1 MMTCRRDGGFPSL
14 AHGAGGEMLMYRHG
28 GTCLDGPVSQARVW
42 WFFAAGETETA
53 TDLALAASPPPE
65 AAAGEDIRHD
75 LVARVRR
82 EIAEGT
88 YDTPDK
94 WEIAL
99 ARLCYR
105 LEQ

>member
-1 MMTCRRDGGFPSL
+1 
-14 AHGAGGEMLMYRHG
+14 MYRHG
-28 GTCLDGPVSQARVW
+28 ATCLAGPVSKARVW
-42 WFFAAGETETA
+42 WIAPAVETETT
-53 TDLALAASPPPE
+53 TDMRMTAAPPAE
-65 AAAGEDIRHD
+65 AVSGEEIRQE

-88 YDTPDK
+88 YDSSDK

-99 ARLCYR
+99 ARLLYR